1 MKKVNGFV
9 YFGKMMHV
17 INRISS
23 KDPTNVSNK
32 FITDGRYKL
41 YMKYR
46 QKKYLSLAKKRKL
59 YLLGK
64 SENFLE
70 LSKEELKA
78 FHTKFSS
85 DFKEFLPTC
94 LTKMTDTE
102 AICPFCERQFPSFIT
117 TEHILPQSEAAEF
130 IILPANMILACR
142 DCNTW
147 LHSRM
152 GMNNTDT
159 EINLYFESYDITRNI
174 EINFVTDRNANQ
186 ELLIYRPEVKFASNR
201 YSDPVLQNR
210 LYRFWKNYQLGNTYS
225 KEAHKTFLNISIRL
239 VVKLKNNGAQAVD
252 RRKLTAYLEEI
263 KKEAKE
269 CNRVAERIANFY
281 WEFRISDFFLKNA
294 VEFNNLCVFLDGKLN
309 ELVT

>member
-1 MKKVNGFV
+1 MKKVSGFV
-9 YFGKMMHV
+9 YFDRMMNV

-23 KDPTNVSNK
+23 KDKTNVSNK

-102 AICPFCERQFPSFIT
+102 TICPFCERQFPSFVT
-117 TEHILPQSEAAEF
+117 TEHILPQRDAAEF
-130 IILPANMILACR
+130 IILPPNMILACH
-142 DCNTW
+142 DCNTF

-174 EINFVTDRNANQ
+174 EINFVTDRNATQ
-186 ELLIYRPEVKFASNR
+186 ELLIYKPVVTFASNL
-201 YSDPVLQNR
+201 YSNPVLQNR
-210 LYRFWKNYQLGNTYS
+210 LFRFWKNYQLGNTYS
-225 KEAHKTFLNISIRL
+225 KEAHKIFVAILIRL
-239 VVKLKNNGAQAVD
+239 VVKLKNKGTQAVD
-252 RRKLTAYLEEI
+252 RQKLTAYLEEI
-263 KKEAKE
+263 NKEAKE

-281 WEFRISDFFLKNA
+281 WEFRISDFFLKNT
-294 VEFNNLCVFLDGKLN
+294 VEFDNLCEVLNGKLN
-309 ELVT
+309 S

>member
-1 MKKVNGFV
+1 MKKVNEFAH
-9 YFGKMMHV
+9 FGKMMDV
-17 INRISS
+17 INGISS
-23 KDPTNVSNK
+23 KDSTNVSNK

-46 QKKYLSLAKKRKL
+46 QKKYLCLAKKRKL

-102 AICPFCERQFPSFIT
+102 AICPFCERQFPGFIT

-147 LHSRM
+147 SHSRM

-159 EINLYFESYDITRNI
+159 EINLYFESYNITRNI
-174 EINFVTDRNANQ
+174 EINFVTDRNAAQ
-186 ELLIYRPEVKFASNR
+186 ELLIYKPEVTFASNL
-201 YSDPVLQNR
+201 YSDHVLQNR
-210 LYRFWKNYQLGNTYS
+210 LYSFWKNYQLGNTYS
-225 KEAHKTFLNISIRL
+225 KEAHKTFVSILTRL

-252 RRKLTAYLEEI
+252 RQNLIAYLEEI
-263 KKEAKE
+263 NKEAKE
-269 CNRVAERIANFY
+269 CYIVSERIANFY
-281 WEFRISDFFLKNA
+281 WEFRISDFFLKNT
-294 VEFNNLCVFLDGKLN
+294 VEFDNLCEVLNGKLN
-309 ELVT
+309 

>member
-1 MKKVNGFV
+1 MKKVSGFV
-9 YFGKMMHV
+9 YFDRMMNV

-23 KDPTNVSNK
+23 KDKTNVSNK

-41 YMKYR
+41 YKKYR

-102 AICPFCERQFPSFIT
+102 AICPFCERQFPSFVT
-117 TEHILPQSEAAEF
+117 TEHILPQRDAAEF
-130 IILPANMILACR
+130 IILPANMILACH
-142 DCNTW
+142 DCNTV

-174 EINFVTDRNANQ
+174 EINFVTDRNATQ
-186 ELLIYRPEVKFASNR
+186 ELLIYKPVVTFASNL
-201 YSDPVLQNR
+201 YSNPVLQNR
-210 LYRFWKNYQLGNTYS
+210 LFRFWKNYQLGNTYS
-225 KEAHKTFLNISIRL
+225 KEAHKIFVAILIRL
-239 VVKLKNNGAQAVD
+239 VVKLKNKGTQAVD
-252 RRKLTAYLEEI
+252 RQKLTAYLEEI
-263 KKEAKE
+263 NKEAKE

-281 WEFRISDFFLKNA
+281 WEFRISDFFLKNT
-294 VEFNNLCVFLDGKLN
+294 VEFDNLCEVLNGKLN
-309 ELVT
+309 S